1 MGFISKIIG
10 EINSKALMQVYAK
23 SKEDKVLAKE
33 EIDFVNR
40 IAMTHT
46 STREEFNDRKE
57 VTGKDGAPLVPTKL
71 DEAKKRRN
79 DWTY

>member
-1 MGFISKIIG
+1 
-10 EINSKALMQVYAK
+10 
-23 SKEDKVLAKE
+23 VLAKE

-71 DEAKKRRN
+71 DEAKNPPLPAHLSRF
-79 DWTY
+79 YA